1 MARTSILRRM
11 TCLFV
16 LVAFFGTFVA
26 PEAFAGNYYNGGKT
40 TSKGTEGVGRA
51 LGGAAGLAAG
61 AFGGTALAASITA
74 AAGGALVGIPG
85 IIVTSCVVAG
95 LGLIGAKLG
104 SAGGGWVDRTLG
116 PDMTW
121 TIFGASAG
129 ALLALMFLP
138 LGPVAGAMAPFLK
151 VAIGGLVGGVLGK
164 LFAPKLQSIATPKL
178 IFAGL
183 GGLVGGLGFGIPG
196 ALAGVAGGYVLGGMF
211 DKSFFTQPGRSLG
224 EDLGVSNL
232 FGGFGNIVNWF
243 KNRGQDVQDWVGN
256 SSRTFQDRMY
266 NNVDDPY
273 YRTARGY
280 DSNWGYNQG
289 NYNQY
294 DDEHYKHGEYGWQ
307 SQTGSDQYY
316 NDYGQGGDISQRRQR
331 SDGAYRDFVDDMQ
344 NGRGSQGSYEDYLNF
359 NRDYMEGRGR

>member
-1 MARTSILRRM
+1 MARTSIFRRL
-11 TCLFV
+11 TCLIV

-26 PEAFAGNYYNGGKT
+26 PEAFAGSNYSGYNKNGN
-40 TSKGTEGVGRA
+40 EGVGRA

-95 LGLIGAKLG
+95 LGLVGAKLG
-104 SAGGGWVDRTLG
+104 SHAGGWVDKTLG

-164 LFAPKLQSIATPKL
+164 LFAPKLQSVATPKL

-211 DKSFFTQPGRSLG
+211 DKSFFSQPGRSLTQ
-224 EDLGVSNL
+224 DLGVDGL
-232 FGGFGNIVNWF
+232 FGGFGNIANWF
-243 KNRGQDVQDWVGN
+243 KRRGDDVQDWVQNNG
-256 SSRTFQDRMY
+256 RRFQDRMY
-266 NNVDDPY
+266 GNSYDDSY
-273 YRTARGY
+273 YNTCRDYGY
-280 DSNWGYNQG
+280 DKGWGYEN
-289 NYNQY
+289 
-294 DDEHYKHGEYGWQ
+294 DEHYKHDEYGWS
-307 SQTGSDQYY
+307 SQTGQ
-316 NDYGQGGDISQRRQR
+316 NDYYKGYSQGGDLYERRQR
-331 SDGAYRDFVDDMQ
+331 SDQSYRDFVNDMQ